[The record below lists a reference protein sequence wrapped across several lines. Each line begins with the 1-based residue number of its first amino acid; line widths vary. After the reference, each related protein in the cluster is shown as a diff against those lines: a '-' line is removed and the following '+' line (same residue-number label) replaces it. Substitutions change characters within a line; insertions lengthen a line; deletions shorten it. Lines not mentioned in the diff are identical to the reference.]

1 MNAFMSRRDL
11 VVGLSVAA
19 LFVVLGTF
27 LFGYSMETLDV
38 KAEDLGIEAGESV
51 FPSPFPEYVVPG
63 LETDAVNLLLGLAS
77 TLLIFVVAW
86 GVLKALA
93 K

>member
-1 MNAFMSRRDL
+1 MSALVTRRDL
-11 VVGLSVAA
+11 AVGLGVAA

-38 KAEDLGIEAGESV
+38 KAEDLGIEAGEAV

-63 LETDAVNLLLGLAS
+63 METDAVNLVLGLVS
-77 TLLIFVVAW
+77 TLLVFGVAW

>member
-1 MNAFMSRRDL
+1 MSALVTRRDL
-11 VVGLSVAA
+11 AVGLGVAA

-38 KAEDLGIEAGESV
+38 KAEDLGIEAESL
-51 FPSPFPEYVVPG
+51 FPSPFPEYVIPG
-63 LETDAVNLLLGLAS
+63 MESDLTNLLLGLVS
-77 TLLIFVVAW
+77 TLLVFGVAW

>member
-1 MNAFMSRRDL
+1 MNVLITRRDL
-11 VVGLSVAA
+11 MVGLGTAA

-27 LFGYSMETLDV
+27 IFGYSMETLDV
-38 KAEDLGIEAGESV
+38 KAEDLGIEAEEAV

-63 LETDAVNLLLGLAS
+63 IESDAVNLLLGLVS
-77 TLLIFVVAW
+77 TFLVFGVAW
-86 GVLKALA
+86 LILKALV